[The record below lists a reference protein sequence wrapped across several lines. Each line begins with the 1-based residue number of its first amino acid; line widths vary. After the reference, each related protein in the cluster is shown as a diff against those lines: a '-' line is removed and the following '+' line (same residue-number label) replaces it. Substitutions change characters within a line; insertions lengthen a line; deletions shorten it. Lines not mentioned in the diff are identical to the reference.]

1 MDLTRRGLLGRA
13 VAASGALLGG
23 SLLQPGLSFAGDDGE
38 AVFEVAAPPSSQ
50 PVELQR
56 TFELIGLRGA
66 GDARVEVRARG
77 LDGRWT
83 EWLPVHAGHDHGPDR
98 RRAGS
103 DAGPDDAGSGALSD
117 PVWTGPA
124 RAFALRSNRSLR
136 GARVVLVDGGR
147 RAAAA
152 ASPRYVET
160 GLRAG
165 PGQPKVIARSVW
177 ATRACRPRVP
187 AVFGAV
193 DLAFVHHTVSSN
205 AYGPSQSAAMVR
217 AICLFHKYGNGW
229 NDIGYNFVVD
239 RYGQIFEARAGGI
252 DEAIVGAQAGGYNV
266 YSSGVAL
273 LGNFGGSGPPRRAF
287 DALSGLLA
295 WKLALHGID
304 LPGKVTVEVTSTG
317 GPYSRYRPGTHVT
330 LNRISGHRDADA
342 TSCPGAGMYRQLPRL
357 RQVVQRLAGTPSALD
372 LRTQAAAPG
381 ALTVAGTLATG
392 GQAIAGATVEIQR
405 RSTTRG
411 ATLVGTATTDASGA
425 WTATVPVAAKA
436 ELRAVYRGDAAHPAV
451 VSPGLVA
458 TVPPQIALTAASQQ
472 GVPGAV
478 IEFTGTVMPAK
489 TRVTIAIA
497 QLQPDGTFATVRT
510 ISLKPDKS
518 GSFTRSIGFLAA
530 GQYQVVAQTAA
541 DAANAAGAS
550 PVVPVTIA

>member
-23 SLLQPGLSFAGDDGE
+23 SLLGPSVSFAGEDGE
-38 AVFEVAAPPSSQ
+38 AVFEVAAPRGSQ

-56 TFELIGLRGA
+56 TFELIGVRGA

-77 LDGRWT
+77 LDGRWS
-83 EWLPVHAGHDHGPDR
+83 EWLPVHPAHDHGPDR
-98 RRAGS
+98 RRAGG
-103 DAGPDDAGSGALSD
+103 DAGPDDGGSGALSD

-136 GARVVLVDGGR
+136 GARVVLVDSGR
-147 RAAAA
+147 PAAAA
-152 ASPRYVET
+152 ASSRYVET

-165 PGQPKVIARSVW
+165 PGQPKVIARSAW

-193 DLAFVHHTVSSN
+193 DLTFVHHTVSSN
-205 AYGPSQSAAMVR
+205 AYRASQSAAMVR

-239 RYGQIFEARAGGI
+239 RYGQIFEGRAGGI

-273 LGNFGGSGPPRRAF
+273 LGSFSAGGPPRRAF
-287 DALSGLLA
+287 DALSKLLA

-304 LPGKVTVEVTSTG
+304 LPGEVTVEVTSTG
-317 GPYSRYRPGTHVT
+317 GPYSRYRPGTRVT
-330 LNRISGHRDADA
+330 LNRIAGHRDADT

-357 RQVVQRLAGTPSALD
+357 RQVVQRLAGTPCALD
-372 LRTQAAAPG
+372 LQTQAAAPG
-381 ALTVAGTLATG
+381 VLTLAG
-392 GQAIAGATVEIQR
+392 SLAKAGQAIAGATIEIQS

-411 ATLVGTATTDASGA
+411 ATLLGTAATDASGA
-425 WTATVPVAAKA
+425 WSATVPLAAKA

-451 VSPGLVA
+451 VSPGVVA
-458 TVPPQIALTAASQQ
+458 TVPPQIALSAASQQ
-472 GVPGAV
+472 GVPGVV
-478 IEFTGTVMPAK
+478 IEFTGTVTPAK
-489 TRVTIAIA
+489 KRVTIAIA
-497 QLQPDGTFATVRT
+497 QLQPDGTFATIRT
-510 ISLKPDKS
+510 ITLKPDKS
-518 GSFTRSIGFLAA
+518 GSFTRAIGFAAA
-530 GQYQVVAQTAA
+530 GQYQVVAQSAA